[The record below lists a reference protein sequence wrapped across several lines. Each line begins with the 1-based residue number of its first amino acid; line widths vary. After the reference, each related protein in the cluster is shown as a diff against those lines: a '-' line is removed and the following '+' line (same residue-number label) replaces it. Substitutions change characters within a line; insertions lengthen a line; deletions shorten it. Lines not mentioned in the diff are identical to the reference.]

1 MKGRRALD
9 PEESAFSR
17 LIASKRRTAPKHQGH
32 SKGARLPADPALP
45 SNLGRWD
52 ALKTAAVRGS
62 GDPGIQD
69 RPPEVRVVEAGST
82 WARMRKT
89 SAHRKEVRNL
99 GEKETQQLAQCWAHG
114 IYALRC
120 SRSSPCSTCVES
132 TPGKDGCAALWD
144 GRPPRTRSLGT
155 AGTLPLLSCISRGA
169 GCQGL

>member
-17 LIASKRRTAPKHQGH
+17 LIASERRTAPKHQGH

-62 GDPGIQD
+62 GVQD
-69 RPPEVRVVEAGST
+69 RP
-82 WARMRKT
+82 RKT

-120 SRSSPCSTCVES
+120 SHSSPCSTCVES